1 MNSKDIQQMWNDR
14 IPEHPIT
21 VDQVNLWLAL
31 NTEPIVQMGIRTTFA
46 KWERERA
53 QMDEQYLIRYASK
66 TMNNEKSR
74 QIAARAILEHPKTQE
89 AQG

>member
-21 VDQVNLWLAL
+21 VDQVNLWLVL

-46 KWERERA
+46 KWDRERA
-53 QMDEQYLIRYASK
+53 QMNEQYLIRYASK
-66 TMNNEKSR
+66 TMNNEKTR
-74 QIAARAILEHPKTQE
+74 QRAALAHTQIPIQE
-89 AQG
+89 TK